1 MKTYEI
7 KYHEVGR
14 DCCGRKPKSSIT
26 IRIQAKDPE
35 DARKR
40 LRLRSPGARFET
52 VREITDE

>member
-26 IRIQAKDPE
+26 IRIQAKDSE

-40 LRLRSPGARFET
+40 LRLKSPGARFET
-52 VREITDE
+52 VREIIE